1 MKLLE
6 VLVGLKRETW
16 VGVQMY
22 FSCLVKNIDVRIGQ
36 NRVLKLVHVALFKW
50 CTLYWCVVPEQ
61 LTTITIF
68 F

>member
-36 NRVLKLVHVALFKW
+36 NRFLKLVHVALFTW
-50 CTLYWCVVPEQ
+50 CTLY
-61 LTTITIF
+61 
-68 F
+68 